1 MAARDF
7 SNARIIPARLARGV
21 SFYDV
26 NDAEKEIWSAFFWGS
41 LPAITGTGASTLADT
56 TSAGSGTPVVNGTG
70 AVTLDVVASS
80 GAGTPV
86 IVGTGAVTLDA
97 ISSAGTGVSGSS
109 SQTPRARQPSSGRA
123 RFRGRGLSPERR
135 R

>member
-7 SNARIIPARLARGV
+7 SSAGISPARLARGV

-41 LPAITGTGASTLADT
+41 LPAITGTGAVTLADT
-56 TSAGSGTPVVNGTG
+56 TSAGSGTPV
-70 AVTLDVVASS
+70 
-80 GAGTPV
+80 
-86 IVGTGAVTLDA
+86 IVGVGAVTLDA
-97 ISSAGTGVSGSS
+97 VQSAGTGVSGA

-123 RFRGRGLSPERR
+123 WFRGRGLSPERR

>member
-7 SNARIIPARLARGV
+7 SSAGISPARLARGV
-21 SFYDV
+21 SFNDV

-56 TSAGSGTPVVNGTG
+56 TSAGSGAPVVNGTG
-70 AVTLDVVASS
+70 AVTLDAVASS
-80 GAGTPV
+80 GSGTPV

-97 ISSAGTGVSGSS
+97 LTSAGSGSS
-109 SQTPRARQPSSGRA
+109 GASVAAGASRITASRRVRGALGRPQH
-123 RFRGRGLSPERR
+123 RGR
-135 R
+135 

>member
-7 SNARIIPARLARGV
+7 SRAGIVPARLARGV

-70 AVTLDVVASS
+70 ATTLDAVASS

-97 ISSAGTGVSGSS
+97 LTSAGSGSS
-109 SQTPRARQPSSGRA
+109 GNSVAAGASRITQSRRVRGALGRPQH
-123 RFRGRGLSPERR
+123 RGR
-135 R
+135 

>member
-7 SNARIIPARLARGV
+7 SSAGISPARLARGV
-21 SFYDV
+21 SFDDV
-26 NDAEKEIWSAFFWGS
+26 NDAEKEIWSAFYFGA
-41 LPAITGTGASTLADT
+41 LPAITGTGAVTLADT
-56 TSAGSGTPVVNGTG
+56 T
-70 AVTLDVVASS
+70 SS

-86 IVGTGAVTLDA
+86 IVGTGAVSLGA
-97 ISSAGTGVSGSS
+97 ISSAGTGVSGA